1 VKRIETEATM
11 NPSPNRRRLLT
22 LAAAPLL
29 GRAAGWADS
38 AHAAAATVGW
48 LKPLGPPT
56 LITPSRAVVHAVGF
70 SSDGT
75 QIVADVDKS
84 LHFIGAASGQPARGP
99 FQWSRSAT
107 DKVSFAPGSTRAFV
121 SIWADGRGEIAVL
134 DWAADRKTT
143 LMPLTK
149 EVRALAV
156 SADGARL
163 ALGFDDGHFQLVD
176 AVRGT
181 TALGPVNAYA
191 GAMEPE
197 RDGKVEVY
205 ALAFSADGRRLALA
219 GADPALRFFD
229 PASGKPLGPP
239 LRDEATGLES
249 VVDHLAFA
257 ADGKRLL
264 VATGDFCLHVL
275 DVQAGRA
282 AAPHLQMTS
291 GATAMA
297 LARDGRRL
305 ATGHFNGELRR
316 WVMA

>member
-1 VKRIETEATM
+1 MHTATETAM
-11 NPSPNRRRLLT
+11 NRSLIRRRLLA

-84 LHFIGAASGQPARGP
+84 LHFFGTASGQAARGP
-99 FQWSRSAT
+99 FQWDRSPT
-107 DKVSFAPGSTRAFV
+107 DKVLFSPASARAFV
-121 SIWADGRGEIAVL
+121 SSWTGARGELAVL
-134 DWAADRKTT
+134 DWVADKRAT

-149 EVRALAV
+149 EVRAMAV
-156 SADGARL
+156 NAAGTRL
-163 ALGFDDGHFQLVD
+163 ALGFDDGHYQLVD
-176 AVRGT
+176 ADRGT
-181 TALGPVNAYA
+181 ALLGPVNAYA

-219 GADPALRFFD
+219 GADPALRFFEA
-229 PASGKPLGPP
+229 ASGKPIGTP

-249 VVDHLAFA
+249 VVDHLAFTP
-257 ADGKRLL
+257 DGKRLL
-264 VATGDFCLHVL
+264 VATGDFCLHAL

-282 AAPHLQMTS
+282 AAPHLQMAS

-305 ATGHFNGELRR
+305 ATGHFTGELRR
-316 WVMA
+316 WTLT

>member
-1 VKRIETEATM
+1 MHIETEATM
-11 NPSPNRRRLLT
+11 NPTSHRRRFLALA
-22 LAAAPLL
+22 AAAPLL
-29 GRAAGWADS
+29 GRASVWAGS
-38 AHAAAATVGW
+38 AHAADAVGW

-56 LITPSRAVVHAVGF
+56 LIVPSRAVVHAVGF
-70 SSDGT
+70 SSDGA
-75 QIVADVDKS
+75 QVVADVDKS
-84 LHFIGAASGQPARGP
+84 LHFFGAASGQPARGP

-107 DKVSFAPGSTRAFV
+107 DKVLFAPASSRAFV
-121 SIWADGRGEIAVL
+121 ASWADGRGEIAVL
-134 DWAADRKTT
+134 DWVADKKTA

-149 EVRALAV
+149 EVRAMAV
-156 SADGARL
+156 SADGTRL
-163 ALGFDDGHFQLVD
+163 ALGFDDGRFQLVD

-181 TALGPVNAYA
+181 ALLAPVNAYA

-205 ALAFSADGRRLALA
+205 ALAFSADGRKLALA

-229 PASGKPLGPP
+229 ASSGKPMGPP

-249 VVDHLAFA
+249 VTDHLAFT

-264 VATGDFCLHVL
+264 VTTGDFCVHVL

-282 AAPHLQMTS
+282 AAPFLQMTS

-316 WVMA
+316 WQLA